1 METYIAALDQGT
13 TSSRAILFN
22 RAGEIVSRAQHPFRQ
37 IYPQP
42 GWVEHDPLEI
52 WATEKRALAEV
63 VGAAHIDPKRIA
75 WASPTSGRPP
85 SSGTAPP
92 GSRSATPS
100 YGSAAGPLPSATR

>member
-42 GWVEHDPLEI
+42 GWVEHDGSP
-52 WATEKRALAEV
+52 
-63 VGAAHIDPKRIA
+63 P